1 MHPIPLLQRA
11 RWRLAT
17 GAAIGLLGAAP
28 VFAATH
34 VVVKDAVVRMP
45 KAGFASTLVF
55 LTLRSDAD
63 ATLVS
68 ASSPIAGTMILRTM
82 TREGVDVHME
92 SVPDVPVRAGHD
104 LQMRTGVGEHFLMAQ
119 KIRRPIQPGDIV
131 PVFLKL
137 KQRDGRT
144 VTVTAK
150 ATVVAPKSYSPV
162 PEEDLH

>member
-1 MHPIPLLQRA
+1 MHSIPLVERA
-11 RWRLAT
+11 RCRLAT
-17 GAAIGLLGAAP
+17 GAAIGLLAAAP
-28 VFAATH
+28 TFAAAH
-34 VVVKDAVVRMP
+34 IAVKDAVVRMP

-55 LTLRSDAD
+55 LTLRSDTD

-68 ASSPIAGTMILRTM
+68 ASSPIASTMLLRTM

-92 SVPDVPVRAGHD
+92 SVPGVTVRAGRE

-119 KIRRPIQPGDIV
+119 KIHRPIQPGDVV

-144 VTVTAK
+144 VTVMAK